1 MTDRQRTSDLAIG
14 IDLGGTSIK
23 AALVSRQNGLVEQS
37 TAHTEADMGPAHV
50 LDTIA
55 GLVRALTADAGD
67 VLGVGV
73 GSPGVI
79 NWERTTV
86 SRPPNL
92 PGWEVVNVGDELGQR
107 LDSPLMTLVENDAN
121 AAGLGSAH
129 YGAGREFSS
138 FIMVTLGTGVGGAII
153 HENRIFRGS
162 TGAAGEIGHMSID
175 YEGPIARSGVAG
187 AVEAYLGQR
196 FLSRQARYM
205 LLNRRDSLIHQMAQP
220 DLMGITPRMLYDAAI
235 SGDSGARR
243 VLEWAGHKLGRVLGS
258 IVNLLD
264 IRKFV
269 IGGGLSGAGDYILD
283 PARHSLARSVLP
295 ALADG
300 LEIVQETG
308 GNDVGVLG
316 AAHMVFQHVDER
328 R

>member
-1 MTDRQRTSDLAIG
+1 MMDRMGTTELAVG

-23 AALVSRQNGLVEQS
+23 AALVSRQDGLVKQK
-37 TAHTEADMGPAHV
+37 TAHTEADKGPVHV
-50 LDTIA
+50 LDTISH
-55 GLVRALTADAGD
+55 LVRSFTGEAGD
-67 VLGVGV
+67 VLGVGI
-73 GSPGVI
+73 GSPGAI

-92 PGWEVVNVGDELGQR
+92 PGWEVVNVGDELAKR
-107 LDSPLMTLVENDAN
+107 LDTPLFTLVENDAN

-129 YGAGREFSS
+129 YGAGRDFSS

-153 HENRIFRGS
+153 YENRIFRGS

-175 YEGPIARSGVAG
+175 YEGPIARSGVSG
-187 AVEAYLGQR
+187 AIEAYLGQR

-205 LLNRRDSLIHQMAQP
+205 LLNRRDSLIHQVAQP
-220 DLMGITPRMLYDAAI
+220 DLKGITPRMLYDAAV
-235 SGDSGARR
+235 SGDRGARE

-258 IVNLLD
+258 IVNILD

-269 IGGGLSGAGDYILD
+269 VGGGLSGAGDYILE
-283 PARHSLARSVLP
+283 PARRSLERSVLP
-295 ALADG
+295 ALSEG

-308 GNDVGVLG
+308 GNDVGMLG
-316 AAHMVFQHVDER
+316 AAHMVFQHVDEHR
-328 R
+328 

>member
-1 MTDRQRTSDLAIG
+1 MGTTELAVG

-23 AALVSRQNGLVEQS
+23 AALVSRQDGLVKQK
-37 TAHTEADMGPAHV
+37 TAHTEADKGPVHV
-50 LDTIA
+50 LDTISH
-55 GLVRALTADAGD
+55 LVRSFTGEAGD
-67 VLGVGV
+67 VLGVGI
-73 GSPGVI
+73 GSPGAI

-92 PGWEVVNVGDELGQR
+92 PGWEVVNVGDELAKR
-107 LDSPLMTLVENDAN
+107 LDTPLFTLVENDAN

-129 YGAGREFSS
+129 YGAGRDFSS

-153 HENRIFRGS
+153 YENRIFRGS

-175 YEGPIARSGVAG
+175 YEGPIARSGVSG
-187 AVEAYLGQR
+187 AIEAYLGQR

-205 LLNRRDSLIHQMAQP
+205 LLNRRDSLIHQVAQP
-220 DLMGITPRMLYDAAI
+220 DLKGITPRMLYDAAV
-235 SGDSGARR
+235 SGDRGARE

-269 IGGGLSGAGDYILD
+269 VGGGLSGAGDYILE
-283 PARHSLARSVLP
+283 PARRSLERSVLP
-295 ALADG
+295 ALSEG

-308 GNDVGVLG
+308 GNDVGMLG
-316 AAHMVFQHVDER
+316 AAHMVFQHVDEHR
-328 R
+328 

>member
-1 MTDRQRTSDLAIG
+1 MMDRMGTTELAVG

-23 AALVSRQNGLVEQS
+23 AALVSRQDGLVKQK
-37 TAHTEADMGPAHV
+37 TAHTEADKGPVHV
-50 LDTIA
+50 LDTISH
-55 GLVRALTADAGD
+55 LVRSFTGEAGD
-67 VLGVGV
+67 VLGVGI
-73 GSPGVI
+73 GSPGAI

-92 PGWEVVNVGDELGQR
+92 PGWEVVNVGDELAKR
-107 LDSPLMTLVENDAN
+107 LDTPLFTLVENDAN

-129 YGAGREFSS
+129 YGAGRDFSS

-153 HENRIFRGS
+153 YENRIFRGS

-175 YEGPIARSGVAG
+175 YEGPIARSGVSG
-187 AVEAYLGQR
+187 AIEAYLGQR

-205 LLNRRDSLIHQMAQP
+205 LLNRRDSLIHQVAQP
-220 DLMGITPRMLYDAAI
+220 DLKGITPRMLYDAAV
-235 SGDSGARR
+235 SGDRGARE

-269 IGGGLSGAGDYILD
+269 VGGGLSGAGDYILE
-283 PARHSLARSVLP
+283 PARRSLERSVLP
-295 ALADG
+295 ALSEG

-308 GNDVGVLG
+308 GNDVGMLG
-316 AAHMVFQHVDER
+316 AAHMVFQHVDEHR
-328 R
+328 